1 MQVLREDKIYSNFY
15 HSLRS
20 ARTKQAYDY
29 ALTQFMKFHNITTY
43 TSLLQTS
50 DIEDKIKV
58 YILDIVNQG
67 LSTSTMKIFL
77 AAVKNFF
84 EMNDNESLN
93 WRKLKRFMG
102 EKTPENEDR
111 CYTNEEIQT
120 LLNISD
126 LRLKVTIL
134 LMASSGMRIGALPHL
149 ICGHLE
155 RRGDLYKINV
165 YKGQKGKGQYYTFC
179 TPEAANAI
187 DTYLQFRE
195 RCGEK
200 ITPSSPLFRKEFDID
215 FHESARNR
223 VEAAS
228 IHSLRMDVFNSLVN
242 TGLRIVD
249 RINSSRNRKEVKMTH
264 GFRKF
269 FETMLVNSGIH
280 ELSLEN

>member
-1 MQVLREDKIYSNFY
+1 MQVLKEDEIYSNFY

-84 EMNDNESLN
+84 EMNDIENIN

-111 CYTNEEIQT
+111 CYTHEEIQT

-126 LRLKVTIL
+126 LRLKVNHF
-134 LMASSGMRIGALPHL
+134 AHG
-149 ICGHLE
+149 LE
-155 RRGDLYKINV
+155 RNAYW
-165 YKGQKGKGQYYTFC
+165 C
-179 TPEAANAI
+179 T
-187 DTYLQFRE
+187 
-195 RCGEK
+195 
-200 ITPSSPLFRKEFDID
+200 SP
-215 FHESARNR
+215 
-223 VEAAS
+223 
-228 IHSLRMDVFNSLVN
+228 
-242 TGLRIVD
+242 
-249 RINSSRNRKEVKMTH
+249 
-264 GFRKF
+264 
-269 FETMLVNSGIH
+269 SGIRT
-280 ELSLEN
+280 SRKTW